1 MAASALHSSSSFR
14 SQAMHPPSPV
24 QGLRQKAAI
33 SAAETMEETM
43 RVLTLN
49 ELMRL
54 TRTEL
59 CALAAQVT
67 AALAEFPEGSTE
79 RLNAQI
85 NLRNI
90 RAVLARRDFSP

>member
-1 MAASALHSSSSFR
+1 
-14 SQAMHPPSPV
+14 MHPPPPV
-24 QGLRQKAAI
+24 LGLRQKAAI
-33 SAAETMEETM
+33 SAVETMEETM
-43 RVLTLN
+43 RVLTIN

-54 TRTEL
+54 TRIEL
-59 CALAAQVT
+59 CALAAQMT
-67 AALAEFPEGSTE
+67 KALTEFPEGSTE

>member
-1 MAASALHSSSSFR
+1 
-14 SQAMHPPSPV
+14 MHPPSKA

-33 SAAETMEETM
+33 GAVKTMEETM
-43 RVLTLN
+43 RVLTIN

-54 TRTEL
+54 TRIEL
-59 CALAAQVT
+59 CALAARVT
-67 AALAEFPEGSTE
+67 NALADYPEGSTE

-90 RAVLARRDFSP
+90 RSVLARRDFSP

>member
-1 MAASALHSSSSFR
+1 
-14 SQAMHPPSPV
+14 MHPPSPV
-24 QGLRQKAAI
+24 LGLRQKAAI
-33 SAAETMEETM
+33 GAVETMEETM

-49 ELMRL
+49 ELMRM

-59 CALAAQVT
+59 CALAARIT
-67 AALAEFPEGSTE
+67 AALATYREGSPQRT
-79 RLNAQI
+79 AAYI

>member
-1 MAASALHSSSSFR
+1 
-14 SQAMHPPSPV
+14 MHPPPPGL
-24 QGLRQKAAI
+24 GLRQKAAI
-33 SAAETMEETM
+33 GAVRTMEETM

-59 CALAAQVT
+59 CGLAAQIT
-67 AALAEFPEGSTE
+67 NALVELPEGSTE

-90 RAVLARRDFSP
+90 RSVLARRDLSP

>member
-1 MAASALHSSSSFR
+1 VHS
-14 SQAMHPPSPV
+14 PSPV

-33 SAAETMEETM
+33 GAVETMEETM

-54 TRTEL
+54 TRIEL
-59 CALAAQVT
+59 CALAAQI
-67 AALAEFPEGSTE
+67 ANALGDFPEGSIE

-90 RAVLARRDFSP
+90 RSVLARRDFSP